1 MSTTASTESSQEE
14 ILVTSEAA
22 LKKLTQDFLPGYTEQ
37 IHGSTLIGL
46 EAIVSDLN
54 ADALNQSLEDK
65 DKLKMLGR
73 MAIVMATQ
81 LKRTHHLLE
90 HYDRCDVRKQ
100 QLQQLQGENKLLE
113 HHSELSKKAMADSAK
128 EKEELEKTNHTLKQS
143 LLHCERE
150 LAMTRNQHDK
160 ALTLLCQTTEEME
173 DLKTKNKILNRY
185 LADDQ
190 QVIQQLQE
198 QKQRVLINI
207 RRELD
212 YSFGKEERRHASHDS
227 SCQEIRKEDSSSRE
241 IKKEFSPAL
250 LPHIPPESLRGQ
262 HTPRSVSPVATNA
275 VPPAFPVHHPS
286 QGPSDKDLDRIA
298 HNIERFEPSPGGS
311 YDTTG
316 YLKDISFYLQRYP
329 QATTTDKIYLIKITS
344 SREVSN
350 FIERQP
356 RAVRDDYDDPVS
368 QTGLDAAMNV
378 KQGRHECPQV
388 YYRRLLRAYFGSKN
402 EPWMEE
408 DLNFK
413 TLFIKNLHP
422 ATSTHLG
429 IAANPRNSTS
439 QHLRELASLGFAK
452 HQEAHRKT
460 LMLAQC

>member
-22 LKKLTQDFLPGYTEQ
+22 LKELTQDFLPGYTEQ

-46 EAIVSDLN
+46 EAIMSDLN
-54 ADALNQSLEDK
+54 ADAFNQSLEDK

-73 MAIVMATQ
+73 MAIVMAAQ

-90 HYDRCDVRKQ
+90 HAYERCDVRKQ

-128 EKEELEKTNHTLKQS
+128 EKEELEKTNYTLKQS
-143 LLHCERE
+143 LLHCKRE

-160 ALTLLCQTTEEME
+160 ALTSLCRTTEEIE

-190 QVIQQLQE
+190 QIIQQLQE

-212 YSFGKEERRHASHDS
+212 YSFEKEGRRHASHDS
-227 SCQEIRKEDSSSRE
+227 SYQEIRKEDSSSRE

-262 HTPRSVSPVATNA
+262 HTSRSVSPVATNA
-275 VPPAFPVHHPS
+275 VPSAFPVHHPS
-286 QGPSDKDLDRIA
+286 QRPSDKDLNRIA
-298 HNIERFEPSPGGS
+298 HNIERFQPSPGGS

-356 RAVRDDYDDPVS
+356 RAVRDDYELLCQALEQEYSDPVS

-378 KQGRHECPQV
+378 KQGCHECPQV
-388 YYRRLLRAYFGSKN
+388 YYRRLLRAY
-402 EPWMEE
+402 
-408 DLNFK
+408 
-413 TLFIKNLHP
+413 
-422 ATSTHLG
+422 
-429 IAANPRNSTS
+429 
-439 QHLRELASLGFAK
+439 LAPKMNHGW
-452 HQEAHRKT
+452 RKT
-460 LMLAQC
+460 